1 MKNESVVATSQRAAS
16 AKGNRAWVRKLGI
29 VVSLLA
35 LFIFFACMSEK
46 FLSASNLTN
55 ILVQSSINGVI
66 ALGMTLVIITGGI
79 DLSVGSIV
87 ALSAMT
93 AAMMMASGLSPAI
106 ALVTAVA
113 LGVVCGVANGL
124 LISLL
129 GLQPFLVTLGTMS
142 IYRGITLIMSDGLPV
157 RGLSQEFLK
166 AMNSLNTSV
175 PVPVILLLVLAVAF
189 GIILKWTPYGQY
201 LFAVGGN
208 EEAARFSCVNVSA
221 VKTTTYALSGLA
233 CAIAA
238 IIYMGRLAAA
248 DPQTGDGYELNAIAS
263 AAIGGASL
271 AGGRGSL
278 VGTIIGALIL
288 GTLSNGLILM
298 NVQSFY
304 QTLFVGI
311 IIIVATT
318 IDRFSNR

>member
-1 MKNESVVATSQRAAS
+1 MEK
-16 AKGNRAWVRKLGI
+16 VRTLKPGKSTWMRKAGI
-29 VVSLLA
+29 VISLAA
-35 LFIFFACMSEK
+35 LFVFFALMSPK
-46 FLSASNLTN
+46 FFTASNITN

-87 ALSAMT
+87 ALTAMT
-93 AAMMMASGLSPAI
+93 AAIMMTSGVPVAVCMILSI
-106 ALVTAVA
+106 ALGTG
-113 LGVVCGVANGL
+113 LGIANGL

-129 GLQPFLVTLGTMS
+129 KLQPFLVTLGTMS
-142 IYRGITLIMSDGLPV
+142 IYRGLTLIISDGLPI
-157 RGLSQEFLK
+157 RGLDSGFLN
-166 AMNSLNTSV
+166 AMNALNTSI
-175 PVPVILLLVLAVAF
+175 PVPVILLFVLAVVFAAV
-189 GIILKWTPYGQY
+189 LKYTPFGQY

-208 EEAARFSCVNVSA
+208 EEAARFSYVNVVS
-221 VKTTTYALSGLA
+221 VKVGTYALSGLA

-248 DPQTGDGYELNAIAS
+248 DPQTGDGYELNAIAA

-288 GTLSNGLILM
+288 GTLSNGLIIL

-311 IIIVATT
+311 IIIIATT
-318 IDRFSNR
+318 IDHFANK